1 VSEATQLA
9 KRALY
14 RLSLDPQARALAE
27 RLLERFRGMVGNL
40 PASAEDHHSESGGL
54 YEHSLEVGLKALE
67 EFEGNII
74 MERKPDG
81 SVDSFRS
88 ARNRPRWQYAMFIA
102 ALCHDLGKLFDLEVR
117 GGEQRW
123 CPLHQPLAEFH
134 RRVLGG
140 PSPRLGEQ
148 SASMGCTLSSPVSSS
163 TTSFL
168 VRILTI
174 WACRDWYMWPPA
186 CRRLTAVL
194 HKEVRWLGS

>member
-1 VSEATQLA
+1 MSEATQLA
-9 KRALY
+9 ERALY

-27 RLLERFRGMVGNL
+27 RLLERFRGMVGSL

-54 YEHSLEVGLKALE
+54 YAHSLEVGLKALE

-88 ARNRPRWQYAMFIA
+88 ARNRPRWQYATFIA

-123 CPLHQPLAEFH
+123 CPLHQPSIG
-134 RRVLGG
+134 VLGN
-140 PSPRLGEQ
+140 PSLRVGEQ
-148 SASMGCTLSSPVSSS
+148 NASIGCTLSSPVSSS

-168 VRILTI
+168 VRMLTI

-186 CRRLTAVL
+186 CQRLTAVL
-194 HKEVRWLGS
+194 HKEVPWLGS